1 MLTDEKIQNP
11 FDNNVFA
18 FIGGFVGAMSH
29 YIVSIR
35 ILLNLNFQEILDFT
49 VHSLIGGVVMLLI
62 KIANDGL
69 IYLIKKHII
78 TKAQAKDIIE
88 VAEVELRK
96 SEEIISGMKDETTLV
111 PEVKKSEVKP
121 IDEKK

>member
-1 MLTDEKIQNP
+1 
-11 FDNNVFA
+11 
-18 FIGGFVGAMSH
+18 
-29 YIVSIR
+29 
-35 ILLNLNFQEILDFT
+35 
-49 VHSLIGGVVMLLI
+49 MLLI